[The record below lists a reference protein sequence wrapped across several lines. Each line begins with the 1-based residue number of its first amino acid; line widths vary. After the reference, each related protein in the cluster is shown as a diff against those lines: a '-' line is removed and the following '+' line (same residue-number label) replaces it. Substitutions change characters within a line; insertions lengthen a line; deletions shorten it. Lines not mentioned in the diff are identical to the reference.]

1 MGDRVARCRVVELSA
16 EPLAVPLLEPFVI
29 ASARVDTTRAALL
42 VARVSGPEGA
52 RVGLGEAA
60 CLHPVTREDMPDVVA
75 PPAELAPAL
84 GRALERFEDAAA
96 IAGDVAPD
104 KPVLR
109 AAVECALLDALARAA
124 GAPLRRLLADRD
136 PDDALTSDITLPIAS
151 LEEIPG
157 LARRWLG
164 RGFTCFKVKVG
175 KDVDHDL
182 RAILAVHAIA
192 PGASYRL
199 DANAGFDAK
208 DALHLLAELAR
219 RGARVECFEQPCARD
234 DLEGMAKV
242 AREGGAPVIADESL
256 RSPDDLARLHREGAA
271 HGVNLKIVKL
281 GGALA
286 ALELGRAA
294 RARGMQVMV
303 GGMVET
309 RLGMT
314 AAAGVASALGGVEY
328 CDLDTA
334 FLLAEDPFEGGYDA
348 DGPVLRL
355 SSEPGWGVA
364 RR

>member
-1 MGDRVARCRVVELSA
+1 MVELSA
-16 EPLAVPLLEPFVI
+16 APLAVPLLEPFVI

-42 VARVSGPEGA
+42 SARVDGPTG
-52 RVGLGEAA
+52 RLLGLGEAA

-84 GRALERFEDAAA
+84 GRALERPEDAAA
-96 IAGDVAPD
+96 IAADVAPD

-124 GAPLRRLLADRD
+124 DVSVRRMLAERD
-136 PDDALTSDITLPIAS
+136 PDDALTSDITLPIAA
-151 LEEIPG
+151 LDEIPA
-157 LARRWLG
+157 LARRWLA

-219 RGARVECFEQPCARD
+219 RGARVECFEQPCGRD
-234 DLEGMAKV
+234 DLDGMAKV

-256 RSPDDLARLHREGAA
+256 RSPSDLDELHRARAA

-281 GGALA
+281 GGALE
-286 ALELGRAA
+286 ALALGRAA
-294 RARGMQVMV
+294 RRLGMQVMV

-334 FLLAEDPFEGGYDA
+334 FLLAEDPFEGGYEA
-348 DGPVLRL
+348 EGPVLHL
-355 SSEPGWGVA
+355 TDLPGWGVA
-364 RR
+364 HRSE